1 MSNNEVTVMNWFF
14 GILSGLLMLIGLSF
28 LIYAKVKRQKLD
40 RLPVFMILQVG
51 FAGCVVAKMNLGDR
65 HQVLAIALTVV
76 QLILFAIT
84 GPMAWKRFAKH
95 LRDEGLIAKKR
106 EG

>member
-14 GILSGLLMLIGLSF
+14 GITAGLLVLMGLSF

-40 RLPVFMILQVG
+40 RLPVFIILQVG
-51 FAGCVVAKMNLGDR
+51 FAGCVVAKMNIGDT
-65 HQVLAIALTVV
+65 HQGLAIALTVV

-84 GPMAWKRFAKH
+84 GPMAWKRFVKH

-106 EG
+106 AN